1 MSDSSTTVIASM
13 ELRVTNSR
21 AISLI
26 DDAIRDISGRG
37 LVSTSEMTDLLLD
50 IRLYLSSSESENVAV

>member
-1 MSDSSTTVIASM
+1 MSDSSTTVITSM
-13 ELRVTNSR
+13 ELQVTNSR

>member
-1 MSDSSTTVIASM
+1 MSDSSTTVITSM
-13 ELRVTNSR
+13 EPQVTNSR